1 MISRF
6 IFTKIFKWQLEG
18 QFPSES
24 KMVIAVAPHTHWM
37 DFILAVLVRHFL
49 KEPIHFLG
57 KKELFNPLS
66 NKLFRALGGMPVDRS
81 AKNNTVAQAVAYFE
95 QKKVFRLALA
105 PEGTRKKVKE
115 FKSGFYYIAHNA
127 QVPIF
132 PVAFDFEN
140 KKMIFHSLFY
150 TTGNKEKDILQI
162 EAIFE
167 GVKGRIPKNSFLKTD
182 S

>member
-18 QFPSES
+18 QFPSEPR
-24 KMVIAVAPHTHWM
+24 MVIAVAPHTHSM

-57 KKELFNPLS
+57 KKELFNPLT
-66 NKLFRALGGMPVDRS
+66 KKIFQALGGMPVDRS
-81 AKNNTVAQAVAYFE
+81 ANKNTVAQAVTYFK
-95 QKKVFRLALA
+95 QNKVFRLALA
-105 PEGTRKKVKE
+105 PEGTRKKVTR
-115 FKSGFYYIAHNA
+115 FKSGFYHIAHNA

-132 PVAFDFEN
+132 PVAFDFEH
-140 KKMIFHSLFY
+140 KKMIFHPLFY
-150 TTGNKEKDILQI
+150 TTGNKEKDIRQI
-162 EAIFE
+162 EAIFV
-167 GVKGRIPKNSFLKTD
+167 GVKGKILENSVFK

>member
-1 MISRF
+1 
-6 IFTKIFKWQLEG
+6 
-18 QFPSES
+18 
-24 KMVIAVAPHTHWM
+24 MVIAVAPHTHWM

-57 KKELFNPLS
+57 KKELFNPLT

-95 QKKVFRLALA
+95 QKKVFRLALGA
-105 PEGTRKKVKE
+105 EGTRKKVKE
-115 FKSGFYYIAHNA
+115 FKSGFYHISHNA

-162 EAIFE
+162 EVIFE
-167 GVKGRIPKNSFLKTD
+167 GVKGRIPKNSFFKD
-182 S
+182 

>member
-57 KKELFNPLS
+57 KKELFNPLT

-95 QKKVFRLALA
+95 QEKVFRLALA

-115 FKSGFYYIAHNA
+115 FKSGFYHIAHNA

-162 EAIFE
+162 EVIFE
-167 GVKGRIPKNSFLKTD
+167 GVKGRIPKNSFFKD
-182 S
+182 

>member
-18 QFPSES
+18 QFPSEPR
-24 KMVIAVAPHTHWM
+24 MVIAVAPHTHWM

-57 KKELFNPLS
+57 KKELFNPLT

-81 AKNNTVAQAVAYFE
+81 ANNNTVAQAVAYFE
-95 QKKVFRLALA
+95 QNKVFRLALA
-105 PEGTRKKVKE
+105 PEGTRKKVSG
-115 FKSGFYYIAHNA
+115 FKSGFYHIAHNA

-132 PVAFDFEN
+132 PVAFDFEH
-140 KKMIFHSLFY
+140 KKMIFHPLFY
-150 TTGNKEKDILQI
+150 TTGNKEKDIRQI
-162 EAIFE
+162 EGIFV
-167 GVKGRIPKNSFLKTD
+167 GVKGKIPENSVFK

>member
-1 MISRF
+1 
-6 IFTKIFKWQLEG
+6 
-18 QFPSES
+18 
-24 KMVIAVAPHTHWM
+24 MVIAVAPHTHWM

-57 KKELFNPLS
+57 KKELFNPLT
-66 NKLFRALGGMPVDRS
+66 NKLFRALGGMPVDLS

-115 FKSGFYYIAHNA
+115 FKSGFYHIAHNA

-140 KKMIFHSLFY
+140 KKMIFYSLFY
-150 TTGNKEKDILQI
+150 TTGNREKDILQI

-167 GVKGRIPKNSFLKTD
+167 GVKGRIPENSFFKD
-182 S
+182 

>member
-1 MISRF
+1 
-6 IFTKIFKWQLEG
+6 
-18 QFPSES
+18 
-24 KMVIAVAPHTHWM
+24 MVIAVAPHTHWM

-57 KKELFNPLS
+57 KKELFNPLT

-95 QKKVFRLALA
+95 QKKVFRLTIS

-115 FKSGFYYIAHNA
+115 FKSGFYHIAHNA

-162 EAIFE
+162 EVIFE
-167 GVKGRIPKNSFLKTD
+167 GVKGRIPKNSFFKD
-182 S
+182 

>member
-57 KKELFNPLS
+57 KKELFNPLT

-95 QKKVFRLALA
+95 QKKVFRLTLA

-115 FKSGFYYIAHNA
+115 FKSGFYHIAHNA

-150 TTGNKEKDILQI
+150 TTGNREKDILQI

-167 GVKGRIPKNSFLKTD
+167 GVKGRIPKNSFFKD
-182 S
+182 

>member
-1 MISRF
+1 
-6 IFTKIFKWQLEG
+6 
-18 QFPSES
+18 
-24 KMVIAVAPHTHWM
+24 MVIAVAPHTHWM

-57 KKELFNPLS
+57 KKELFNPLT

-95 QKKVFRLALA
+95 QQKVFRLALA

-115 FKSGFYYIAHNA
+115 FKSGFYHIAHNA

-140 KKMIFHSLFY
+140 KKMIFYSLFY

-167 GVKGRIPKNSFLKTD
+167 GVKGRIPKNSFFKD
-182 S
+182 